1 MGVTWEPI
9 TDAEVARVRA
19 AYDSHHESTPAG
31 LEKLVEEAGMMPE
44 RKGLLKLAKLWE
56 AMRPAD
62 REAVALEVAR
72 GLGRD
77 VEPDDIDIARAAR
90 NVAQMVEPDLR
101 ALPRDPGFDHAVT
114 VAARIWVLDRG
125 YAYQKGNTYRGS
137 RNKAKDL
144 PSYPMQVFIAELLQR
159 ALPPVALKV
168 RNATP
173 NASASPT
180 EKDVL
185 RMVDTSLRGHDEKL
199 RKSRRASKKKP

>member
-1 MGVTWEPI
+1 MEVTWEPI

-31 LEKLVEEAGMMPE
+31 LEELVEEAGLMPE
-44 RKGLLKLAKLWE
+44 RKSLLKLARFWE
-56 AMRPAD
+56 TMRPAD
-62 REAVALEVAR
+62 RAAVTLELAR

-77 VEPDDIDIARAAR
+77 VEPDDIDIGRAAR
-90 NVAQMVEPDLR
+90 DAAQLVEPDLR
-101 ALPRDPGFDHAVT
+101 TLPRDAGFDHAVT

-125 YAYQKGNTYRGS
+125 NTYQKGNTYRGS

-144 PSYPMQVFIAELLQR
+144 PSYPMQVFIAELLER
-159 ALPPVALKV
+159 ALPPKALAV

-173 NASASPT
+173 NASATPT
-180 EKDVL
+180 HKDVL

-199 RKSRRASKKKP
+199 RASRLRKP